1 VTIDLG
7 WSAQAVTPLDVAAMA
22 ATENIVS
29 ASQDPDLGKA
39 SDRMSTSDVFE
50 LSKGKVYDSEDQ
62 GFVARASGSLT
73 DESSWKLG
81 PLTATDA
88 GGPQDLTHEYMA
100 VTQLDQ
106 AYASSLATA
115 SYRDQ
120 QYVGSIVDY
129 TA

>member
-1 VTIDLG
+1 MTIDPG

-29 ASQDPDLGKA
+29 ASQDSDLGKA
-39 SDRMSTSDVFE
+39 SERMSTSDVFE

-62 GFVARASGSLT
+62 GFAARGSGALT
-73 DESSWKLG
+73 DEASWKLG
-81 PLTATDA
+81 PLTATDP
-88 GGPQDLTHEYMA
+88 GGTQDLTREYLA
-100 VTQLDQ
+100 ASQLDQ

-115 SYRDQ
+115 PYRDQ
-120 QYVGSIVDY
+120 QYVGSIVDF